1 MIEHVNHPP
10 AVSTAKLPPPLR
22 TGVLILAAGAGRRM
36 GGRAKCLLEAQGH
49 SLLQRT
55 VRSVR
60 SAGLHTPV
68 LVLGHH
74 AAEIQAHVA
83 QWPAHLKPREVVNP
97 APEDDPATSLHI
109 GLRALE
115 ADVQA
120 VMVLLADQP
129 LIDAADIGAV
139 LGAFQRRPAGCEVVM
154 PVVNGVPGHP
164 VMFGAAV
171 HADLLAAPGTSL
183 RQWRAANPQATLA
196 WEVDNPH
203 YTRDLDTPN
212 DLDALARDT
221 GWVCRWPE
229 PMPGVNTD
237 PVNG

>member
-1 MIEHVNHPP
+1 VNTPP
-10 AVSTAKLPPPLR
+10 PPQPLR

-36 GGRAKCLLEAQGH
+36 GGRAKCLLEVQGH
-49 SLLQRT
+49 SLLERT
-55 VRSVR
+55 VGSVR

-83 QWPAHLKPREVVNP
+83 QWPAHLTPRQVVNP

-109 GLRALE
+109 GLRALDV
-115 ADVQA
+115 DVQA

-139 LGAFQRRPAGCEVVM
+139 LHAFQRRPPGCRVLVPM
-154 PVVNGVPGHP
+154 VNGVPGHP
-164 VMFGAAV
+164 VMFDAAV
-171 HADLLAAPGTSL
+171 RADLLATPGTSL
-183 RQWRAANPQATLA
+183 RQWRAAHPQATLPWA
-196 WEVDNPH
+196 VDNPH
-203 YTRDLDTPN
+203 HTRDLDTPD
-212 DLDALARDT
+212 DLDSLARDT

-229 PMPGVNTD
+229 PAPGVNTD
-237 PVNG
+237 PVTG

>member
-1 MIEHVNHPP
+1 MNTS
-10 AVSTAKLPPPLR
+10 AASQPLR

-36 GGRAKCLLEAQGH
+36 GGRAKCLLEVQGH
-49 SLLQRT
+49 SLLERL

-60 SAGLHTPV
+60 SVGLHTPV

-83 QWPAHLKPREVVNP
+83 QWPKHLTPRQVVHP
-97 APEDDPATSLHI
+97 APEDDPASSLHL
-109 GLRALE
+109 GLHTLGH
-115 ADVQA
+115 DVQA

-139 LGAFQRRPAGCEVVM
+139 LHAFQRRPPGFQVLV
-154 PVVNGVPGHP
+154 PTVNGVPGHP
-164 VMFGAAV
+164 VMFDAAV
-171 HADLLAAPGTSL
+171 RADLLSAAGASL
-183 RQWRAANPQATLA
+183 RQWRTAHPQATLS
-196 WEVDNPH
+196 WDVDNPH
-203 YTRDLDTPN
+203 HTRDLDTPE
-212 DLDALARDT
+212 DLDSLARDT

-229 PMPGVNTD
+229 PATGVNTD